1 MAGRL
6 PRENRR
12 ELISCEVNMNQLS
25 SYMNSIIQVVN
36 QHAKLLDTVSYEL
49 QLRPVKRDIA
59 DMFNVVSH
67 AFPYNALLQ

>member
-49 QLRPVKRDIA
+49 QLRPVTRDIA